1 MGARQTL
8 DGFRLPMTESTDKR
22 RTDRVD
28 LAIPVEIIGADSVGL
43 QVFRTG
49 TASVINRNGASVQL
63 DYKLVPDQVVT
74 IRNLENSKES
84 EGRIVGLIGQEGN
97 KFSYGVALLDS
108 SVNLWDIEFPEL
120 SADQNPLVRVVL
132 SCKGCNTREIA
143 YLDEIEIRVLETTKT
158 IQRHCNACRTTTV
171 RSQGLPQE
179 SDHSVRAEVIPATTA
194 DTEAKLPFV
203 SKRKHKRVPTT
214 FAACVRQCGPPGEI
228 VSCDDI
234 SRGGLCFRSQNRY
247 EKGTHIEVAV
257 PYSAKGS
264 GNIFV
269 PARVVHVEMFG
280 KLFRHG
286 AAYL

>member
-1 MGARQTL
+1 
-8 DGFRLPMTESTDKR
+8 MTDFSNKR

-49 TASVINRNGASVQL
+49 NAIVINQSGASIQL

-74 IRNLENSKES
+74 IRNLENSKEC
-84 EGRIVGLIGQEGN
+84 EGRIVGLVGQAGN
-97 KFSYGVALLDS
+97 TFSYGVALLNS
-108 SVNLWDIEFPEL
+108 AVNLWDMAFPEL
-120 SADQNPLVRVVL
+120 PAGQNPLVRVVL
-132 SCKGCNTREIA
+132 TCKGCNTREIA
-143 YLDEIEIRVLETTKT
+143 YLDEIEMKVLETTRT
-158 IQRHCNACRTTTV
+158 IQRHCNTCRATTI
-171 RSQGLPQE
+171 RSQGGLPQE
-179 SDHSVRAEVIPATTA
+179 SDHGLRAEVLPAGAAGLTA
-194 DTEAKLPFV
+194 KEAFV

-214 FAACVRQCGPPGEI
+214 FSACVRQCGPPGEV

-247 EKGTHIEVAV
+247 EKGTYIEVAV
-257 PYSAKGS
+257 PYAAKSS

-269 PARVVHVEMFG
+269 PARIVHVELSG

-286 AAYL
+286 AVYL